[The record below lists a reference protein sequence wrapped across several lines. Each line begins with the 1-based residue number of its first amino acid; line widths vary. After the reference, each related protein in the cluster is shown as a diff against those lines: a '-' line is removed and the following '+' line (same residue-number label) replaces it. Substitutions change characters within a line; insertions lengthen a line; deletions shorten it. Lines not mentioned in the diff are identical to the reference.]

1 MCRMILMIGN
11 FSKNK
16 YIIEFLNQSIK
27 KKNTPFLNSKLDVDY
42 HKDGFG
48 LLWKNRQDK
57 INIYKKPFSFDKDE
71 NIDEIINKIDSNL
84 FIGHIRAVCPNK
96 IKVCLKNTHPFID
109 NDEIWCHNGS
119 INNFNQF
126 KNEIEKKYI
135 NKINKKM
142 IGQTDSEFLFHF
154 FKLLKIKNEDSEID
168 NLIKTIIIFFSYLNK
183 KNYKVSG
190 NIIYSNNNY
199 AFISRYIN
207 NNQSGPSLYNN
218 TVENSIMISSEPI
231 LDNYS
236 LFPNNYIKIY
246 DLKKNKKVAEFKLN
260 KS

>member
-1 MCRMILMIGN
+1 MIGN
-11 FSKNK
+11 FNKHK
-16 YIIEFLNQSIK
+16 YILKFLNQSIK
-27 KKNTPFLNSKLDVDY
+27 KKKTPILNSKLDVDY

-48 LLWKNRQDK
+48 LLWRDDQDNL
-57 INIYKKPFSFDKDE
+57 NIYKKPFCFDKDE
-71 NIDEIINKIDSNL
+71 NINEVINKIYSNL

-109 NDEIWCHNGS
+109 KNEIWCHNGS

-126 KNEIEKKYI
+126 KNETDEKYI
-135 NKINKKM
+135 NKINNKL

-154 FKLLKIKNEDSEID
+154 FKLIKVKTEKSELD

-183 KNYKVSG
+183 KNYKISA

-207 NNQSGPSLYNN
+207 KKTQGPSLYTNIIKNN
-218 TVENSIMISSEPI
+218 IMISSEPI
-231 LDNYS
+231 IDNYS
-236 LFPNNYIKIY
+236 LFPNNYLEIY
-246 DLKKNKKVAEFKLN
+246 DLKKYKKVVELKLN
-260 KS
+260 KI